1 MMKYIMR
8 KIVLSLFALC
18 CFSAVMAQQ
27 KTRNLSVEL
36 LGAQNIVG
44 INYDSRFNGNSGLGY
59 RVGIGYGYGDNSGLF
74 DQKINGVGVPLE
86 LNYLLGKKNSKLE
99 LGFGLSLGVY
109 HIKET
114 VAYVYTGWYPGTED
128 TDQKYGEIKY
138 YTNEENRFGYFF
150 FGDIGYRYQRPNGFM
165 FRVGV
170 SPSFNFGDKYGLC
183 KAAFFPY
190 IGFGWSF

>member
-1 MMKYIMR
+1 MDLEEGVLQATRPMNVGDRISTDNKHIIKYIMR

-44 INYDSRFNGNSGLGY
+44 INYDSRFDGNSGL
-59 RVGIGYGYGDNSGLF
+59 
-74 DQKINGVGVPLE
+74 
-86 LNYLLGKKNSKLE
+86 
-99 LGFGLSLGVY
+99 
-109 HIKET
+109 
-114 VAYVYTGWYPGTED
+114 
-128 TDQKYGEIKY
+128 
-138 YTNEENRFGYFF
+138 
-150 FGDIGYRYQRPNGFM
+150 GYRYQRPNGFM

-170 SPSFNFGDKYGLC
+170 SPSFNFGDKYGLK

-190 IGFGWSF
+190 IGLGWSF

>member
-1 MMKYIMR
+1 MIKYIMR

-27 KTRNLSVEL
+27 KTRSLSVEL

-114 VAYVYTGWYPGTED
+114 VAYVDTGWYPGTED

-170 SPSFNFGDKYGLC
+170 SPSFNFGDKYGLN

>member
-1 MMKYIMR
+1 MIKYMMR

-27 KTRNLSVEL
+27 KTHSLSVEL
-36 LGAQNIVG
+36 LGAQNIAG
-44 INYDSRFNGNSGLGY
+44 INYDSRFEGNSGLGY
-59 RVGIGYGYGDNSGLF
+59 RVGIGYVYGENSGWF

-99 LGFGLSLGVY
+99 LGFGASLGVY
-109 HIKET
+109 QVNATIG
-114 VAYVYTGWYPGTED
+114 YVKDTGWF
-128 TDQKYGEIKY
+128 
-138 YTNEENRFGYFF
+138 YTSSKTQFGYFF
-150 FGDIGYRYQRPNGFM
+150 FGDIGYRYQRPNGFL

-170 SPSFNFGDKYGLC
+170 SPSFNFGDKYGLN

>member
-1 MMKYIMR
+1 
-8 KIVLSLFALC
+8 
-18 CFSAVMAQQ
+18 MAQQ

-36 LGAQNIVG
+36 LGAQNTVG
-44 INYDSRFNGNSGLGY
+44 INYDSRFKGNSGLGY
-59 RVGIGYGYGDNSGLF
+59 RVGIGYGYGNTSGLF

-99 LGFGLSLGVY
+99 LGFGASLGVY
-109 HIKET
+109 QVKET
-114 VAYVYTGWYPGTED
+114 IGYVENTGSYPGGEN
-128 TDQKYGEIKY
+128 TDETSPKTYF
-138 YTNEENRFGYFF
+138 YTSSRTQFGYFF

-170 SPSFNFGDKYGLC
+170 SPSFNFGDKYGLN
-183 KAAFFPY
+183 KTAFFPY